1 MKGRRFMLAS
11 DFEVIEASDI
21 MEAVYKS
28 INKPAVEDFLSENL
42 EDYLL
47 ELEEFH
53 VTNGMFPNKQN
64 KHSEVVR
71 FRSSDIEDTA
81 PFFKLLKLMT
91 NCLDDSENVLS
102 INEFGNDINV
112 SVRFDDR
119 KYYTIKLEKIK
130 GYTISLET
138 TTCSGLVDELE
149 IA

>member
-1 MKGRRFMLAS
+1 MFT
-11 DFEVIEASDI
+11 DFEAIEASVI
-21 MEAVYKS
+21 MEDVYRS
-28 INKPAVEDFLSENL
+28 INKSAVEDFLSENL

-47 ELEEFH
+47 DLEEFH
-53 VTNGMFPNKQN
+53 VTNRMFPKKKD
-64 KHSEVVR
+64 KHSEVVK

-91 NCLDDSENVLS
+91 SCLDEPENVLS

-112 SVRFDDR
+112 NVRFDDR

-138 TTCSGLVDELE
+138 TTCSELVDELE